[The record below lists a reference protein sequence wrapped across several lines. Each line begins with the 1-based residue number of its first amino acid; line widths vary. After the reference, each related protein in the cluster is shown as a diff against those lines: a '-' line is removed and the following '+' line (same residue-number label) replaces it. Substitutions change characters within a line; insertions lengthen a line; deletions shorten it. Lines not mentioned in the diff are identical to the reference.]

1 MASRALYSPRHPML
15 KKRDGFEDILEER
28 RRSSDLRYALR
39 CYTPTLYKG
48 LVPCKASMLKSIV
61 LQSDHLQYVIK
72 QVSSESGDRTEC
84 VAEEASLILDEM
96 AHRLQ
101 LSTVRFFAFMLNKAF
116 KRLFRSVCVNEEGI
130 QRLQQAVQEHP
141 VVLLPSHRSY
151 MDFLMMSYLLYMYD
165 LPLPVIAAGMDFM
178 SMKFVG
184 EMLRMSGAFF
194 IRRSFGGDKLYW
206 AVFSEYVKTMLR
218 NGYAPIEFFLEGT
231 RSRTCKS
238 LTPKTGLLNIVM
250 EPFFKGELF
259 DVNLVPVS
267 ISYERILEES
277 LYARELLGIPKP
289 KESTSGLLKARR
301 VLSED
306 YGSMYVYFGHPVSV
320 RSLTE
325 GKITRSQYNLLP
337 RYDTCNQP
345 RSECFALKAYII
357 HTKHLNVFL
366 ASASSVLTALDGG
379 AAKGYVEIPP
389 VERAI
394 AMQLCP
400 QSAAAWRGNPR
411 LPSRACK
418 FSSALTAKAYRAA
431 GQELRTATDLA
442 LRATKVTARSL
453 GQTMSTLVVQERHLW
468 LNLADMREADKHR
481 FLDSPISQAG
491 LFGDAVESFA
501 KQFSAAQKQ
510 TEGIRHILP
519 RRPAAVITPPPAAV
533 PPPAR
538 RRGRPPTASTSAPAR
553 PQQQPSH
560 RPQHGAGSR
569 KAAQPVSGPARP
581 VKPPPARRR
590 GCPPTASTYAPARPQ
605 QQPPRAGSRKAAQPV
620 SAPARP
626 IKRQAIDL
634 KDAYFHVSILPGHR
648 PFLRFAFE
656 GRAYQYKVLPFGLS
670 LSPRVFTKV
679 MEATLVPLRQRG
691 IRILNYLNDWLILA
705 QFRAQLC
712 EHRDVDVASVAFPYL
727 GTLSQCYPMSHYFT
741 NHKAICV
748 LDDVYNC
755 FNFLRNMFSN
765 EFILC
770 PGDSVQD
777 FEEAC
782 YLLMKRGVLQVSE
795 HEIVMSASGHS
806 TLAFLSSVLDPFLQG
821 YQVVSRYLC
830 EETNENL
837 TEKEFI
843 PAVRNFALKLILA
856 GRLKCYEA
864 LSSDL
869 QKNALA
875 AFLRLKGVRKVKVG
889 DQVTLKVNKI
899 AVNSLEDTLGGKIP
913 TQKPILA
920 RL

>member
-15 KKRDGFEDILEER
+15 KKRDDFEDILEER

-48 LVPCKASMLKSIV
+48 LVPCKASMLKNIV

-72 QVSSESGDRTEC
+72 QVSLESGDSTEC

-101 LSTVRFFAFMLNKAF
+101 LSTVRFFAFTLSKAF

-130 QRLQQAVQEHP
+130 QRLAGSEMGEREGAGSGKLQQAVQEHP

-178 SMKFVG
+178 SMKFIG

-267 ISYERILEES
+267 ISYERILEET
-277 LYARELLGIPKP
+277 LYARELLGVPKP

-306 YGSMYVYFGHPVSV
+306 YGSMHVYFGHPVSV
-320 RSLTE
+320 RSLAE
-325 GKITRSQYNLLP
+325 GKINRAQYNLLP
-337 RYDTCNQP
+337 RYIPQKPRIDTHEFLNDVAFRLVRIQEENMVLKPWVLIATLLLQNPDGLDLSSLTEQTDWLRHLALAFGAFLDWPDHEACSEVISCSLALHRHLLSVSAGHVQLSVTDAPQVEATPEEAVFHRAVIVLSCASYRNQI
-345 RSECFALKAYII
+345 L
-357 HTKHLNVFL
+357 HVFL
-366 ASASSVLTALDGG
+366 RPALLAVAMQSASS
-379 AAKGYVEIPP
+379 
-389 VERAI
+389 
-394 AMQLCP
+394 
-400 QSAAAWRGNPR
+400 N
-411 LPSRACK
+411 
-418 FSSALTAKAYRAA
+418 
-431 GQELRTATDLA
+431 
-442 LRATKVTARSL
+442 
-453 GQTMSTLVVQERHLW
+453 
-468 LNLADMREADKHR
+468 
-481 FLDSPISQAG
+481 
-491 LFGDAVESFA
+491 
-501 KQFSAAQKQ
+501 
-510 TEGIRHILP
+510 
-519 RRPAAVITPPPAAV
+519 
-533 PPPAR
+533 
-538 RRGRPPTASTSAPAR
+538 
-553 PQQQPSH
+553 
-560 RPQHGAGSR
+560 R
-569 KAAQPVSGPARP
+569 K
-581 VKPPPARRR
+581 
-590 GCPPTASTYAPARPQ
+590 
-605 QQPPRAGSRKAAQPV
+605 
-620 SAPARP
+620 
-626 IKRQAIDL
+626 
-634 KDAYFHVSILPGHR
+634 
-648 PFLRFAFE
+648 
-656 GRAYQYKVLPFGLS
+656 
-670 LSPRVFTKV
+670 
-679 MEATLVPLRQRG
+679 
-691 IRILNYLNDWLILA
+691 
-705 QFRAQLC
+705 
-712 EHRDVDVASVAFPYL
+712 
-727 GTLSQCYPMSHYFT
+727 
-741 NHKAICV
+741 
-748 LDDVYNC
+748 DDIYNC

-782 YLLMKRGVLQVSE
+782 YLLMKRGVLQVLE
-795 HEIVMSASGHS
+795 HEIVMSASGQS
-806 TLAFLSSVLDPFLQG
+806 TLTFLCSVLDPFLQG
-821 YQVVSRYLC
+821 YQVVCRYLC

-843 PAVRNFALKLILA
+843 LAVRNFALKLILA

-875 AFLRLKGVRKVKVG
+875 ALLRLKAVRKVKVG

-899 AVNSLEDTLGGKIP
+899 AVNSLEDTLGGNIP

>member
-1 MASRALYSPRHPML
+1 MV
-15 KKRDGFEDILEER
+15 KKRDDFEDVLEER

-39 CYTPTLYKG
+39 CYTPSLYKG
-48 LVPCKASMLKSIV
+48 LVPCKASMLKTIV

-72 QVSSESGDRTEC
+72 QVSSESGDSSEC
-84 VAEEASLILDEM
+84 VTEEASLILDEM
-96 AHRLQ
+96 AQRLQ
-101 LSTVRFFAFMLNKAF
+101 LSTVRFFAFALSKAF

-151 MDFLMMSYLLYMYD
+151 MDFLMMSYLLYTYD

-178 SMKFVG
+178 SMKFIG

-277 LYARELLGIPKP
+277 LYARELLGVPKP

-306 YGSMYVYFGHPVSV
+306 YGSMHVYFGHPVSL
-320 RSLTE
+320 RSLAE
-325 GKITRSQYNLLP
+325 GKINRSQYNLLP
-337 RYDTCNQP
+337 RYIPQKPSADNHEFLNDAAFRLVRMQEENMVLKPWVLIATLLLQNPDGLDLSSLTENTDWLRHLALAFGAFLDWPDHASCSEVISCSLALHTHLLTVSAGHVQLSVTEALGVETTPEEAVFHRAVVVLSCASYRNQI
-345 RSECFALKAYII
+345 L
-357 HTKHLNVFL
+357 HVFL
-366 ASASSVLTALDGG
+366 RPALL
-379 AAKGYVEIPP
+379 AV
-389 VERAI
+389 
-394 AMQLCP
+394 AMQ
-400 QSAAAWRGNPR
+400 SAN
-411 LPSRACK
+411 S
-418 FSSALTAKAYRAA
+418 
-431 GQELRTATDLA
+431 
-442 LRATKVTARSL
+442 
-453 GQTMSTLVVQERHLW
+453 
-468 LNLADMREADKHR
+468 N
-481 FLDSPISQAG
+481 
-491 LFGDAVESFA
+491 
-501 KQFSAAQKQ
+501 
-510 TEGIRHILP
+510 
-519 RRPAAVITPPPAAV
+519 
-533 PPPAR
+533 
-538 RRGRPPTASTSAPAR
+538 
-553 PQQQPSH
+553 
-560 RPQHGAGSR
+560 R
-569 KAAQPVSGPARP
+569 K
-581 VKPPPARRR
+581 
-590 GCPPTASTYAPARPQ
+590 
-605 QQPPRAGSRKAAQPV
+605 
-620 SAPARP
+620 
-626 IKRQAIDL
+626 
-634 KDAYFHVSILPGHR
+634 
-648 PFLRFAFE
+648 
-656 GRAYQYKVLPFGLS
+656 
-670 LSPRVFTKV
+670 
-679 MEATLVPLRQRG
+679 
-691 IRILNYLNDWLILA
+691 
-705 QFRAQLC
+705 
-712 EHRDVDVASVAFPYL
+712 
-727 GTLSQCYPMSHYFT
+727 
-741 NHKAICV
+741 
-748 LDDVYNC
+748 DDIYNC
-755 FNFLRNMFSN
+755 FSFLRNMFSN

-782 YLLMKRGVLQVSE
+782 YLLMKRGVLQVLE

-806 TLAFLSSVLDPFLQG
+806 TLAFLCAALDPFLQG
-821 YQVVSRYLC
+821 YQVVCRYLC

-837 TEKEFI
+837 TEKEFV

-869 QKNALA
+869 QKNTLA
-875 AFLRLKGVRKVKVG
+875 ALLRLKAVRKVKVG

-913 TQKPILA
+913 TQKPVLA

>member
-1 MASRALYSPRHPML
+1 MEMASRALYSLRHPML
-15 KKRDGFEDILEER
+15 KKRDDFEDILEER

-39 CYTPTLYKG
+39 CYTPTLYRG

-72 QVSSESGDRTEC
+72 QVSSESGDSSEI

-101 LSTVRFFAFMLNKAF
+101 LSTIRFFAFTLSKAF

-151 MDFLMMSYLLYMYD
+151 MDFLMMSYLLYTYD

-194 IRRSFGGDKLYW
+194 IRRSFGSDKLYW

-259 DVNLVPVS
+259 DLNLVPVS

-320 RSLTE
+320 RSLAE
-325 GKITRSQYNLLP
+325 GKINRSQYNLKP
-337 RYDTCNQP
+337 RYIPQKPSADTHEFLNDAAFRLVRKQEENMVLKPWVFIATLLLQNPDGLDLSSLAEQTDWLRHLALAFGAFLDWPDDEACSEVISCSLALHRHLLSVSAGHVQLSVTDAPQVETTPEEDVFHRAVVVLSCASYRNQI
-345 RSECFALKAYII
+345 L
-357 HTKHLNVFL
+357 HVFL
-366 ASASSVLTALDGG
+366 RPALL
-379 AAKGYVEIPP
+379 AV
-389 VERAI
+389 
-394 AMQLCP
+394 AMQ
-400 QSAAAWRGNPR
+400 SAN
-411 LPSRACK
+411 S
-418 FSSALTAKAYRAA
+418 
-431 GQELRTATDLA
+431 
-442 LRATKVTARSL
+442 
-453 GQTMSTLVVQERHLW
+453 
-468 LNLADMREADKHR
+468 N
-481 FLDSPISQAG
+481 
-491 LFGDAVESFA
+491 
-501 KQFSAAQKQ
+501 
-510 TEGIRHILP
+510 
-519 RRPAAVITPPPAAV
+519 
-533 PPPAR
+533 
-538 RRGRPPTASTSAPAR
+538 
-553 PQQQPSH
+553 
-560 RPQHGAGSR
+560 R
-569 KAAQPVSGPARP
+569 K
-581 VKPPPARRR
+581 
-590 GCPPTASTYAPARPQ
+590 
-605 QQPPRAGSRKAAQPV
+605 
-620 SAPARP
+620 
-626 IKRQAIDL
+626 
-634 KDAYFHVSILPGHR
+634 
-648 PFLRFAFE
+648 
-656 GRAYQYKVLPFGLS
+656 
-670 LSPRVFTKV
+670 
-679 MEATLVPLRQRG
+679 
-691 IRILNYLNDWLILA
+691 
-705 QFRAQLC
+705 
-712 EHRDVDVASVAFPYL
+712 
-727 GTLSQCYPMSHYFT
+727 
-741 NHKAICV
+741 
-748 LDDVYNC
+748 DDVYNS

-782 YLLMKRGVLQVSE
+782 YLLMKRGVLQVLE

-806 TLAFLSSVLDPFLQG
+806 TLAFLSWVLDPFLQG
-821 YQVVSRYLC
+821 YQVVCRYLC

-837 TEKEFI
+837 TEREFI
-843 PAVRNFALKLILA
+843 PAVRSFALKLILA

-875 AFLRLKGVRKVKVG
+875 AFLRLKAVRKVKVG
-889 DQVTLKVNKI
+889 DLETLKVNKI

>member
-15 KKRDGFEDILEER
+15 KKRDDFEDILEER

-48 LVPCKASMLKSIV
+48 LVPCKASMLKNIV

-72 QVSSESGDRTEC
+72 QVSSESGDSTEC

-101 LSTVRFFAFMLNKAF
+101 LSTVRFFAFMLTKAF

-178 SMKFVG
+178 SMKFIG

-206 AVFSEYVKTMLR
+206 AVFSEYVKTILR

-277 LYARELLGIPKP
+277 LYARELLGVPKP

-301 VLSED
+301 ILSED
-306 YGSMYVYFGHPVSV
+306 YGSMHVYFGHPVSV
-320 RSLTE
+320 RSLAE
-325 GKITRSQYNLLP
+325 GKINRSHYNLLP
-337 RYDTCNQP
+337 RHIPQKPRIDTHEFLNDAAFRLVRIQEENMVLKPWVLIATLLLQNPDGLDLSSLTEQTDWLRHLALAFGAFLDWPDHEACSEVISCSLALHGHLLSVSAGHVQLSITDAPQVETTPEEAVFHRAVVVLSCASYRNQI
-345 RSECFALKAYII
+345 L
-357 HTKHLNVFL
+357 HVFL
-366 ASASSVLTALDGG
+366 RPALL
-379 AAKGYVEIPP
+379 AL
-389 VERAI
+389 
-394 AMQLCP
+394 AMQ
-400 QSAAAWRGNPR
+400 SAN
-411 LPSRACK
+411 S
-418 FSSALTAKAYRAA
+418 
-431 GQELRTATDLA
+431 
-442 LRATKVTARSL
+442 
-453 GQTMSTLVVQERHLW
+453 
-468 LNLADMREADKHR
+468 N
-481 FLDSPISQAG
+481 
-491 LFGDAVESFA
+491 
-501 KQFSAAQKQ
+501 
-510 TEGIRHILP
+510 
-519 RRPAAVITPPPAAV
+519 
-533 PPPAR
+533 
-538 RRGRPPTASTSAPAR
+538 
-553 PQQQPSH
+553 
-560 RPQHGAGSR
+560 R
-569 KAAQPVSGPARP
+569 K
-581 VKPPPARRR
+581 
-590 GCPPTASTYAPARPQ
+590 
-605 QQPPRAGSRKAAQPV
+605 
-620 SAPARP
+620 
-626 IKRQAIDL
+626 
-634 KDAYFHVSILPGHR
+634 
-648 PFLRFAFE
+648 
-656 GRAYQYKVLPFGLS
+656 
-670 LSPRVFTKV
+670 
-679 MEATLVPLRQRG
+679 
-691 IRILNYLNDWLILA
+691 
-705 QFRAQLC
+705 
-712 EHRDVDVASVAFPYL
+712 
-727 GTLSQCYPMSHYFT
+727 
-741 NHKAICV
+741 
-748 LDDVYNC
+748 DDIYNC

-770 PGDSVQD
+770 PGDSVLD

-782 YLLMKRGVLQVSE
+782 YLLMKRGVLQVLE
-795 HEIVMSASGHS
+795 HEIVMLASGHS
-806 TLAFLSSVLDPFLQG
+806 TLTFLCSLLEPFLQG
-821 YQVVSRYLC
+821 YQVVCRYLC

-843 PAVRNFALKLILA
+843 LAVRNFALKLILA

-875 AFLRLKGVRKVKVG
+875 ALLRLKAVRKVKVG

-899 AVNSLEDTLGGKIP
+899 AVNSLEDTLGGKIS